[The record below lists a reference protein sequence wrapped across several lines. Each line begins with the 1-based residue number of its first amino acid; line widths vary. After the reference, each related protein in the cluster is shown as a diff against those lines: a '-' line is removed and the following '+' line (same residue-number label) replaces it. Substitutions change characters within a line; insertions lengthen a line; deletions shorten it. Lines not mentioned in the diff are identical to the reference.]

1 MESSKVSQITAT
13 NNSFF
18 SIAFTALTVCLLGS
32 TYAQTTA
39 TEKAIEDKVK
49 AQMMQMIASYD
60 LQRAIDSA
68 VEEEMSKKAAQ
79 NTESIEQLLARLTK
93 LLNDQN
99 EINKLWPNAPANV
112 DIFSNLNLEF
122 NLKDGT
128 V

>member
-1 MESSKVSQITAT
+1 M
-13 NNSFF
+13 
-18 SIAFTALTVCLLGS
+18 CLVGS
-32 TYAQTTA
+32 TFAQTTA

-60 LQRAIDSA
+60 LQSAIDSA
-68 VEEEMSKKAAQ
+68 VEEELSKKAAQ
-79 NTESIEQLLARLTK
+79 NTESIEQLLAHLTK

-99 EINKLWPNAPANV
+99 EIHKLWPNAPANV

-122 NLKDGT
+122 TLKDGT